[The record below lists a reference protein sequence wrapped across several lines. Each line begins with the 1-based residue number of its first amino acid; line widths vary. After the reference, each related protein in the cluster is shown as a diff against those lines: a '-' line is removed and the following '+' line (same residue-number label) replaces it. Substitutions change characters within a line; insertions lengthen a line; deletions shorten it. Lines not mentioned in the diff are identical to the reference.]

1 MELEIPLSLKN
12 KTMENNVIPVSLH
25 LNREAQADIQQMDE
39 FTNVCYWMVSHSKAM
54 KAFKTP

>member
-1 MELEIPLSLKN
+1 
-12 KTMENNVIPVSLH
+12 MENNFILVSVH
-25 LNREAQADIQQMDE
+25 LDGKTQTEIQQWDE

>member
-1 MELEIPLSLKN
+1 MENNFIPLS
-12 KTMENNVIPVSLH
+12 VH
-25 LNREAQADIQQMDE
+25 LDGKAQAEIRQRDE